1 MYPAVI
7 NGQSGREAKAVP
19 SLIRTSHHHHNPH
32 PYPYHHHHGPCT
44 VLYGIES
51 ELFCVIQESIEYIFY
66 SVIFL
71 VGIVSK
77 IEAKNLSRRCYLYV
91 AWRRSHRF

>member
-71 VGIVSK
+71 VGIVGIK
-77 IEAKNLSRRCYLYV
+77 LRPRTFHEDAT
-91 AWRRSHRF
+91 FT

>member
-51 ELFCVIQESIEYIFY
+51 ELFCVIQESNEYIFY
-66 SVIFL
+66 SVISTVGAL
-71 VGIVSK
+71 VV
-77 IEAKNLSRRCYLYV
+77 V
-91 AWRRSHRF
+91 TV